1 MHATVSRYEGVV
13 VMKRTDELSR
23 EDGQAVVR
31 DLLQFEG
38 FRKPDDWRRPGSWS
52 FG

>member
-1 MHATVSRYEGVV
+1 MHATVNRYEGAV
-13 VMKRTDELSR
+13 VMKRTDKLSR
-23 EDGQAVVR
+23 EAGQAVVR

-38 FRKPDDWRRPGSWS
+38 FRNNDNWRRPGSGS